1 MADTERRQ
9 DPPAELAT
17 LRILLLGVAVAVI
30 FSAVVTSAVADP
42 RGRVELPV
50 WLVALMTSAF
60 AVLLVVGAAARWLGA
75 RALRRGAGLG
85 LALFFAALVLF
96 APASGAI
103 TGSGP
108 GGTVPWALTTFGGMT
123 VAAVVAGGARLG
135 WAAIVVWMCLV
146 VAFRLL
152 LGGYSMIGLA
162 NDAQALM
169 TAAALCVIAAH
180 ALRTSRELDAVA
192 GRAEQSA
199 AEQGAA
205 RGRLAAR
212 ARVAAFV
219 HDEVLAALRGA
230 AQYTPGTATAVRS
243 QAQRAAA
250 MIDADRD
257 VSDWT
262 EQLRVMAAD
271 ADAELQIHAAPQAL
285 VPRRDVVEA
294 ILIATRQA
302 LDNSVR
308 HAGTCRRSV
317 RLEIG
322 DRDLLLRIVDDG
334 VGFSAE
340 SIRPG
345 RMGVAASIEG
355 AMRDVAGG
363 TGRVTSQPK
372 HGTTVELRW
381 ADANDGE
388 DDDVGRS
395 SGTTLDGDRV
405 GAFVATVL
413 FVATQTLVAVAASV
427 TVADNWW
434 MPLLVLA
441 GILVSA
447 ALTIPSMPTPET
459 RNMAAV
465 GLACVTVSLGLLAT
479 PAPLTYGSAWF
490 LPAAGFVLVA
500 VALNARPLLAVCG
513 LVVMLAMLMAHAALR
528 DGEAVQL
535 VSVGMRTATTVG
547 LGTLLSV
554 AIVRLRRSTRALARR
569 AVTATEQREWD
580 AAVRHELEVHTAAM
594 DELAG
599 PFLSRVAA
607 GRELDATDR
616 ARARGIEGRLRD
628 GYRAG
633 RLLQPAL
640 IDAAMRAR
648 TRGVDVVLL
657 DDAGDGRVE
666 SATAIAIA
674 AWMQV
679 LLDAAEDRFVGR
691 LLPPDRP
698 FAAQVVVDGRAQ
710 GYHA

>member
-1 MADTERRQ
+1 MADSGRSQ
-9 DPPAELAT
+9 GHPAELAT

-42 RGRVELPV
+42 RGRVELPG
-50 WLVALMTSAF
+50 WLVALTTSAF
-60 AVLLVVGAAARWLGA
+60 AVLLVVGVAAPWLGA
-75 RALRRGAGLG
+75 RALRRGAATGV
-85 LALFFAALVLF
+85 ALFFAALVLF
-96 APASGAI
+96 APVSGALTG
-103 TGSGP
+103 TGSG
-108 GGTVPWALTTFGGMT
+108 GTLPWALTTFGGFA

-135 WAAIVVWMCLV
+135 WTSTVVWVCLV
-146 VAFRLL
+146 VLYRLL

-180 ALRTSRELDAVA
+180 ALRTSRELDAAA
-192 GRAEQSA
+192 GRAEQFA

-230 AQYTPGTATAVRS
+230 AEYTPDTATAVQS
-243 QAQRAAA
+243 QARRAAA

-257 VSDWT
+257 VSDWI
-262 EQLRVMAAD
+262 EQLRAMAAD
-271 ADAELQIHAAPQAL
+271 AGADLQINCVPQAL
-285 VPRRDVVEA
+285 VPRRDVAEA
-294 ILIATRQA
+294 MLIATRQA

-308 HAGTCRRSV
+308 HAGPCRRSV
-317 RLEIG
+317 RLEVG
-322 DRDLLLRIVDDG
+322 GSDLLLRIADDG
-334 VGFSAE
+334 IGFSAE

-345 RMGVAASIEG
+345 RMGVTASIVG

-363 TGRVTSQPK
+363 TGRVTSEPK

-381 ADANDGE
+381 AEASDGE
-388 DDDVGRS
+388 DDDVA
-395 SGTTLDGDRV
+395 GTPGPTLDGDRV

-427 TVADNWW
+427 TVTDSWW
-434 MPLLVLA
+434 MPLLILA

-447 ALTIPSMPTPET
+447 ALTLPSLPAPTI
-459 RNMAAV
+459 RNVATV
-465 GLACVTVSLGLLAT
+465 VLACVTVLLGLLAT

-500 VALNARPLLAVCG
+500 VALNARPVLAICG
-513 LVVMLAMLMAHAALR
+513 LVVMLAMLLTHAALR

-535 VSVGMRTATTVG
+535 VSVGVRTATTVG

-580 AAVRHELEVHTAAM
+580 AAARHELEDHAAAM
-594 DELAG
+594 DDLAG

-607 GRELDATDR
+607 GHALDAAGR

-633 RLLQPAL
+633 RLLDPAL

-666 SATAIAIA
+666 PATATAVA
-674 AWMQV
+674 AWMRV
-679 LLDAAEDRFVGR
+679 LLDEADNRFVGR

-698 FAAQVVVDGRAQ
+698 WAAQVLVDDRAQ
-710 GYHA
+710 TYHG